1 MIMKTVNANGNQGV
15 LTQLI
20 FRSSPRQIFV
30 SKYLVELVG
39 VACLV
44 SLVLIIMFDAK
55 VLTTIIA
62 MPICNCRTRNTHS
75 YRVVK
80 IIIMSISI

>member
-1 MIMKTVNANGNQGV
+1 MKAVNANGNQGV
-15 LTQLI
+15 LTKLI
-20 FRSSPRQIFV
+20 FRSSPRQIFI

-44 SLVLIIMFDAK
+44 SLVLIVMFDAK

-62 MPICNCRTRNTHS
+62 MPICNC
-75 YRVVK
+75 
-80 IIIMSISI
+80 